1 MIMRLLTLM
10 NLGVGFLYKKKI
22 YEEGIFFFIQF
33 GFL

>member
-1 MIMRLLTLM
+1 MIMNLLTLM
-10 NLGVGFLYKKKI
+10 NLGVGFLYKRK